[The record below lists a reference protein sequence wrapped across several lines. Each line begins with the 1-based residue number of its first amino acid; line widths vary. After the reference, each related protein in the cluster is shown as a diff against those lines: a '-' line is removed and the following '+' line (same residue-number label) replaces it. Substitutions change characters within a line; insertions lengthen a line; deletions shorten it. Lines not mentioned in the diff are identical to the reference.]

1 VTPHLRVLVAAS
13 DPRSRV
19 WLCQVL
25 QAEGLRTIAAASGLE
40 ALGLIFAGGVDI
52 LLTELGDPQA
62 LEELCRRVRRNRVV
76 AGLPIVALV
85 DTTGPRERILA
96 LELGADD
103 CVARSVSSREITL
116 RLRAALRRA
125 GGAPPA
131 VIERSGILLDRASHR
146 CVVRGRALALTPK
159 EFALLEL
166 LMQEPGRPLTRE
178 QIRDHLWPSRSR
190 PSLRTVDAHVS
201 RLRSKLGDTREQI
214 ECTRGVG
221 YRFCASATGRS
232 PRERSST
239 HLHPSGET
247 QAAVSP

>member
-1 VTPHLRVLVAAS
+1 MMPIVRVLVAAS
-13 DPRSRV
+13 PPGSRV
-19 WLCQVL
+19 WLAETL
-25 QAEGLRTIAAASGLE
+25 QAEGLRPAVAGSGLE
-40 ALGLIFAGGVDI
+40 ALGLIFAGGVDV
-52 LLTELGDPQA
+52 LLADLGDTSA

-76 AGLPIVALV
+76 AGLPIVALI

-96 LELGADD
+96 LEIGADD
-103 CVARSVSSREITL
+103 CVARSVSSREIAL
-116 RLRAALRRA
+116 RLRATVRRA
-125 GGAPPA
+125 GVMAPP
-131 VIERSGILLDRASHR
+131 VLERSGILLDRASHR

-159 EFALLEL
+159 EFTLLEL

-178 QIRDHLWPSRSR
+178 QIRDHLWPSRNR

-232 PRERSST
+232 PRARSST

-247 QAAVSP
+247 QAALSP